1 MPTERPDPSGVTG
14 ADPARSAPIV
24 DASAPAAD
32 AGAGSVTRNVG
43 KVSAATFLSRVLG
56 LVRDQVFAALFGAGT
71 AADAFNMAFR
81 VPNLLRD
88 LFAEGA
94 MSASFV
100 PTFTQ
105 WREKHGDEAAW
116 QLGRQLMATLLVV
129 LLVICALGW
138 IFAPQLLQL
147 LAGGFAAVPGKLE
160 LTVTLTRIMLP
171 FLPAVALAAA
181 AMGMLNA
188 RGVFFLPA
196 VAPALLNLGMI
207 VFGLAL
213 IPVCRAAGW
222 PVISAMAIGV
232 VLGGVLQF
240 VCQLPALAKL
250 GFRFRLERPTWHPG
264 VRRVATLMLP
274 ATIGLA
280 ATQLN
285 IFVSQAIAA
294 GFREGSVSWLQYA
307 FRLMQLPI
315 GLFGVAVATVSLP
328 ALSRAAARKDVPA
341 VRSTLSESVR
351 LVLLL
356 TVPSALFLAV
366 MAQPILALLFQH
378 GRFHAGDTV
387 ATADALVMYCIGLP
401 AFAAVGIFTRAFYA
415 LGDTRTP
422 VRSTF
427 VAVGVNLV
435 LNLLFV
441 GPLAGLGLAHRGLAL
456 ATSATAIMNLGQ
468 LSWRLRQ
475 HLGGIDARRMATSFV
490 RILAASAVTA
500 ALLAVGLAALG
511 DITSRGLLVR
521 LAVVAGGGVASL
533 GVLLVALRVFR
544 VEELAMVGELVRSVR
559 GKFGGR

>member
-1 MPTERPDPSGVTG
+1 MSPSE
-14 ADPARSAPIV
+14 PP
-24 DASAPAAD
+24 
-32 AGAGSVTRNVG
+32 GSVPATSAARPPGSASVTSNVG
-43 KVSAATFLSRVLG
+43 PVSAATFLSRVLG

-100 PTFTQ
+100 PTFTA
-105 WREKHGDEAAW
+105 WREKQGDEAAW
-116 QLGRQLMATLLVV
+116 ALGRQLMSTLLAV
-129 LLVICALGW
+129 LLAICALGW
-138 IFAPQLLQL
+138 IFAPQLVGL
-147 LAGGFAAVPGKLE
+147 LAGGFGAVPGKLE
-160 LTVTLTRIMLP
+160 LTVSLTRIMLP

-196 VAPALLNLGMI
+196 LAPALLNLGMI

-213 IPVCRAAGW
+213 IPVCRSAGW
-222 PVISAMAIGV
+222 PVITAMALGV

-240 VCQLPALAKL
+240 VVQLPRLAKL
-250 GFRFRLERPTWHPG
+250 GFRFALEWPTWHPG
-264 VRRVATLMLP
+264 VQRVAALMLP
-274 ATIGLA
+274 ATVGLA
-280 ATQLN
+280 ATQVN

-294 GFREGSVSWLQYA
+294 SFREGSVSWLQYA

-328 ALSRAAARKDVPA
+328 ALSRAAVRKDLPG

-356 TVPSALFLAV
+356 TVPSAMFLAV
-366 MAQPILALLFQH
+366 MAEPILALLFQH
-378 GRFHAGDTV
+378 GRFTAADTS
-387 ATADALVMYCIGLP
+387 ATAAALVMYCLGLP

-441 GPLAGLGLAHRGLAL
+441 GPLVGLGLAHRGLAL
-456 ATSATAIMNLGQ
+456 ATSATSVINLAQ
-468 LSWRLRQ
+468 LAWRLRSR
-475 HLGGIDARRMATSFV
+475 LSGIEGGRMLRSFT
-490 RILAASAVTA
+490 RIVLASAVASA
-500 ALLAVGLAALG
+500 ALVAVLRVVG
-511 DITSRGLLVR
+511 DVTSRGLLVR
-521 LAVVAGGGVASL
+521 AGVVVGGGVL
-533 GVLLVALRVFR
+533 GILVLAGTLALLR
-544 VEELAMVGELVRSVR
+544 VEELSMLTELGRSLR
-559 GKFGGR
+559 GRFGKRS

>member
-1 MPTERPDPSGVTG
+1 MTDELRMQGEVATPEPSADRGSGV
-14 ADPARSAPIV
+14 ARH
-24 DASAPAAD
+24 
-32 AGAGSVTRNVG
+32 VG
-43 KVSAATFLSRVLG
+43 QVSAATFLSRVLG
-56 LVRDQVFAALFGAGT
+56 LLRDQVFAAWFGAGT

-81 VPNLLRD
+81 VPNLVRD

-105 WREKHGDEAAW
+105 WREQQGDEAAW
-116 QLGRQLMATLLVV
+116 ALGRQLMSTLLAV
-129 LLVICALGW
+129 LLGLCALGW
-138 IFAPQLLQL
+138 LFAPQLLHL
-147 LAGGFAAVPGKLE
+147 MAGGFGAVPGKLE
-160 LTVTLTRIMLP
+160 LTVSLTRIMLP

-196 VAPALLNLGMI
+196 LAPALLNVGMI

-222 PVISAMAIGV
+222 PVIMAMAFGV
-232 VLGGVLQF
+232 VLGGLLQF
-240 VCQLPALAKL
+240 VCQLPALHRL
-250 GFRFRLERPTWHPG
+250 GFRLRFEIPTWHPG
-264 VRRVATLMLP
+264 VRRVALLMLP
-274 ATIGLA
+274 ATVGLA

-328 ALSRAAARKDVPA
+328 ALSRAAARNDVPEL
-341 VRSTLSESVR
+341 RSTLSESVR
-351 LVLLL
+351 LVFLL
-356 TVPSALFLAV
+356 TVPAALLLAV
-366 MAQPILALLFQH
+366 MARPVVALLFQH
-378 GRFHAGDTV
+378 GRFHAVDTV
-387 ATADALVMYCIGLP
+387 ATAGALVMYCVGLP
-401 AFAAVGIFTRAFYA
+401 AFAAVGIFARAFYA

-427 VAVGVNLV
+427 VAVGVNLA

-441 GPLAGLGLAHRGLAL
+441 GPLVGLGLAHRGLAL
-456 ATSATAIMNLGQ
+456 ATSVTSFVNLLQ

-475 HLGGIDARRMATSFV
+475 RIGRIEGGRMLRSLG
-490 RILAASAVTA
+490 RILLASAAVG
-500 ALLAVGLAALG
+500 ALLALALARLG
-511 DITSRGLLVR
+511 DLTTRGITVR
-521 LAVVAGGGVASL
+521 LAAVAGGGVISL
-533 GVLLVALRVFR
+533 LLLGLTLRLLR
-544 VEELAMVGELVRSVR
+544 VEELALLGELWRSIRARTR
-559 GKFGGR
+559 GGPRAS

>member
-1 MPTERPDPSGVTG
+1 MPTPATAGGGV
-14 ADPARSAPIV
+14 A
-24 DASAPAAD
+24 
-32 AGAGSVTRNVG
+32 RNVG

-100 PTFTQ
+100 PTFTA
-105 WREKHGDEAAW
+105 WREQQGDEAAW
-116 QLGRQLMATLLVV
+116 ALGRQLMSTLLAV
-129 LLVICALGW
+129 LLALCVLGW
-138 IFAPQLLQL
+138 LFAPQLLGL
-147 LAGGFAAVPGKLE
+147 MAGGFAAVPGKLE

-171 FLPAVALAAA
+171 FLPVVALAAA

-196 VAPALLNLGMI
+196 VAPALLNVGMV
-207 VFGLAL
+207 VFGLTL
-213 IPVCRAAGW
+213 IPVCRSAGW
-222 PVISAMAIGV
+222 PIISAMAVGV

-240 VCQLPALAKL
+240 VCQLPALHKL
-250 GFRFRLERPTWHPG
+250 GFRFRLEWPTWHPG
-264 VRRVATLMLP
+264 VRRVAGLMLP
-274 ATIGLA
+274 ATVGLA

-285 IFVSQAIAA
+285 IFVSQALAA

-328 ALSRAAARKDVPA
+328 AFSRAAVHKDMPA
-341 VRSTLSESVR
+341 VRATLSESVR

-378 GRFHAGDTV
+378 GRFHAADTV
-387 ATADALVMYCIGLP
+387 ATAGALVMYCIGLP

-415 LGDTRTP
+415 MGDTRTP
-422 VRSTF
+422 VRATF

-435 LNLLFV
+435 LNLMFV

-456 ATSATAIMNLGQ
+456 ATSATSLMNLAQ
-468 LSWRLRQ
+468 LSWRLRAR
-475 HLGGIDARRMATSFV
+475 LGGIDGRRMASSFA
-490 RILAASAVTA
+490 RILAASAMTA
-500 ALLAVGLAALG
+500 ALLGLALAALG
-511 DITSRGLLVR
+511 DITTRGLLVR
-521 LAVVAGGGVASL
+521 VGVVAGGGVLSL
-533 GVLLVALRVFR
+533 GLLVLCLRALR
-544 VEELAMVGELVRSVR
+544 VEELAMLAELGRSLR
-559 GKFGGR
+559 GRFSPPRP

>member
-1 MPTERPDPSGVTG
+1 MSTSDEHRTNPSTDTG
-14 ADPARSAPIV
+14 KAAAPL
-24 DASAPAAD
+24 APS
-32 AGAGSVTRNVG
+32 GSVTRNVG
-43 KVSAATFLSRVLG
+43 PVSAATFLSRVLG

-105 WREKHGDEAAW
+105 WREKEGDEAAW
-116 QLGRQLMATLLVV
+116 ALGRQLMSTLLAV
-129 LLVICALGW
+129 LLGLCTLGW
-138 IFAPQLLQL
+138 IFAPQLVQL
-147 LAGGFAAVPGKLE
+147 MAGGFAAVPGKLE
-160 LTVTLTRIMLP
+160 LTVSLTRIMLP

-196 VAPALLNLGMI
+196 LAPALLNLGM
-207 VFGLAL
+207 VGFGLAL
-213 IPVCRAAGW
+213 IPVCRQAGW
-222 PVISAMAIGV
+222 PIITAMALGV
-232 VLGGVLQF
+232 VLGGLLQF
-240 VCQLPALAKL
+240 ACQLPSLAKL
-250 GFRFRLERPTWHPG
+250 GFRFRLEIPTWHPG
-264 VRRVATLMLP
+264 VQRVAMLMLP

-285 IFVSQAIAA
+285 IFVSQAIASS
-294 GFREGSVSWLQYA
+294 FREGSVSWLQYA

-328 ALSRAAARKDVPA
+328 ALSRAAVRQDVPA
-341 VRSTLSESVR
+341 VRSTLSEAVR

-356 TVPSALFLAV
+356 TIPSAVFLAV

-378 GRFHAGDTV
+378 GRFQASDTT
-387 ATADALVMYCIGLP
+387 ATAGALIMYCVGLP
-401 AFAAVGIFTRAFYA
+401 SFAAVGIFTRAFYA
-415 LGDTRTP
+415 MGDTKTP

-456 ATSATAIMNLGQ
+456 ATSATSLINLAQ
-468 LSWRLRQ
+468 LSFQLRRR
-475 HLGGIDARRMATSFV
+475 LGGIDGGRMARSAV
-490 RILAASAVTA
+490 RIVLVSAVA
-500 ALLAVGLAALG
+500 GVLLTLGLQAIG
-511 DITSRGLLVR
+511 DITQRGLLVR
-521 LAVVAGGGVASL
+521 AGVVAGGGIA
-533 GVLLVALRVFR
+533 GVLVLAGGLALLR
-544 VEELAMVGELVRSVR
+544 VEELGMLQELGRSFAGR
-559 GKFGGR
+559 FGRAKK

>member
-1 MPTERPDPSGVTG
+1 MRG
-14 ADPARSAPIV
+14 
-24 DASAPAAD
+24 PAAGEGP
-32 AGAGSVTRNVG
+32 ATSVTSNVG

-56 LVRDQVFAALFGAGT
+56 LLRDQVFAALFGAGT

-105 WREKHGDEAAW
+105 WREQQGDEAAW
-116 QLGRQLMATLLVV
+116 ALGRQLMATLFSV
-129 LLVICALGW
+129 LLALCALGW
-138 IFAPQLLQL
+138 IFAPQLIGL
-147 LAGGFAAVPGKLE
+147 LAGGFRAVPGKLE

-196 VAPALLNLGMI
+196 LAPALLNLGMI

-213 IPVCRAAGW
+213 IPACRAIGW
-222 PVISAMAIGV
+222 PIITAMAFGV

-240 VCQLPALAKL
+240 VCQLPSLHRL
-250 GFRFRLERPTWHPG
+250 GFRLRPEVPRWHPG
-264 VRRVATLMLP
+264 VRRVASLMLP

-294 GFREGSVSWLQYA
+294 SFREGSVSWLQYA

-328 ALSRAAARKDVPA
+328 ALSRAAVRRDLPA
-341 VRSTLSESVR
+341 VRATLSESVR

-366 MAQPILALLFQH
+366 MARPILALLFQH
-378 GRFHAGDTV
+378 GRFHAADTI
-387 ATADALVMYCIGLP
+387 ATGDALVMYCIGLP
-401 AFAAVGIFTRAFYA
+401 AFAAVGVFTRAYYA

-422 VRSTF
+422 VRATF
-427 VAVGVNLV
+427 VAVAVNLV

-456 ATSATAIMNLGQ
+456 ATSATALMNLAQ
-468 LSWRLRQ
+468 LSWGLRSR
-475 HLGGIDARRMATSFV
+475 LGGVDGRRMANSLV
-490 RILAASAVTA
+490 RILAASAATA
-500 ALLAVGLAALG
+500 MLLALALRALG
-511 DITSRGLLVR
+511 DITTRGVLLR
-521 LAVVAGGGVASL
+521 AGVVAGGGVLSL
-533 GVLLVALRVFR
+533 GVLLLGLRLLRVQ
-544 VEELAMVGELVRSVR
+544 ELAMVGELGRSLR
-559 GKFGGR
+559 GRFGRG